1 MINQRALNSIFHRS
15 KNPSPF
21 EIMFSIKMKN
31 NSSTGI
37 IDITKNDLIDD
48 CDNSRQQMKYE
59 SKLQI
64 QKVQDTSI
72 REILIEK
79 ERKIVGASR

>member
-1 MINQRALNSIFHRS
+1 
-15 KNPSPF
+15 
-21 EIMFSIKMKN
+21 MFSIKMKN